1 MLRGMKKIVLA
12 LFLMF
17 AATFMHA
24 DTINL
29 LGGSNSS
36 YAYSYS
42 FPVGS
47 PYASSYGTGLGLLET
62 GTWSTGA
69 GGTWLEAIV
78 GTTKGNITSF
88 AYNYFDSSLLGY
100 LNLSNAKFN
109 SKTDSFTGSFVS
121 AGKTWH
127 LTEVY
132 GSANYSYNYGT
143 YSFTASNLKSAQM
156 TTVPEPNTLLLLGT
170 GVVSLAGAVRKK
182 LKFAAVS

>member
-1 MLRGMKKIVLA
+1 MERC
-12 LFLMF
+12 
-17 AATFMHA
+17 
-24 DTINL
+24 

-36 YAYSYS
+36 YAYSYG

-47 PYASSYGTGLGLLET
+47 PYAPYYGTGLGLLET

-69 GGTWLEAIV
+69 GGTWLEAIY

-88 AYNYFDSSLLGY
+88 AYSYFDSSLLGSF
-100 LNLSNAKFN
+100 NLSNAKFN
-109 SKTDSFTGSFVS
+109 SKTDTLTASFVS

-132 GSANYSYNYGT
+132 GTAYYNYNEGT
-143 YSFTASNLKSAQM
+143 YSFTDSNLKSAKM
-156 TTVPEPNTLLLLGT
+156 TTVPEPNTLVLLGT

>member
-47 PYASSYGTGLGLLET
+47 PYAYLGTGLGLLET

-69 GGTWLEAIV
+69 SETWLDAIY

-88 AYNYFDSSLLGY
+88 AYSYFDSSLLGNF
-100 LNLSNAKFN
+100 NLSNAKFN

-132 GSANYSYNYGT
+132 GPAYYNYNAGYYSYTYG
-143 YSFTASNLKSAQM
+143 NLKSAQM

-170 GVVSLAGAVRKK
+170 GVVSLAGAVRKR